1 MNLLGILVA
10 FISPMAHAV
19 SNIFDAAVSG
29 TVFKRIPTTIFYIN
43 LTNILGIF
51 CLPLFGPIHSLPV
64 DAWLL
69 VGVLAAINIGYQF
82 PYFAALN
89 RTDTSVVA
97 ALFQIEKVFIPVWAF
112 LIVGEVLCPIQYL
125 GFGIIIL
132 FSLLLNISRKT
143 HIKINSGFWLMCLVA
158 IILSFEGTFYKALL
172 EHTDWVSA
180 AFWVAVI
187 SFVMQFMMIFIRPVR
202 QDIVKSFGKYR
213 RRFGAFVFMEIFDQL
228 GSFSPIFALSLIPV
242 LVDSGIQ
249 SVQPIFVALY
259 GLVLARFFGKRF
271 HEDISRGAMIKKM
284 LCFVMIGVGVTM
296 TLISKS

>member
-19 SNIFDAAVSG
+19 SNIFDSYVSG

-43 LTNILGIF
+43 LTNILGIL
-51 CLPLFGPIHSLPV
+51 CLPLFGAIHLLPPN
-64 DAWLL
+64 AWFL
-69 VGVLAAINIGYQF
+69 VGLLAAINVGYQF

-89 RTDTSVVA
+89 RTDTSIVA
-97 ALFQIEKVFIPVWAF
+97 ALFQMEKVFIPIWAF
-112 LIVGEVLCPIQYL
+112 LIVGEVLHPIQYA

-132 FSLLLNISRKT
+132 FSLLLNISSKT
-143 HIKINSGFWLMCLVA
+143 HIKINSGFWLMTLVT
-158 IILSFEGTFYKALL
+158 IMLSFEGTFYKALL

-180 AFWVAVI
+180 AFWVAII
-187 SFVMQFMMIFIRPVR
+187 SFVMQFMMIFVHPVR

-213 RRFGAFVFMEIFDQL
+213 HRFVAFIFVEIFDQL

-259 GLVLARFFGKRF
+259 GFILTQFFGKHF
-271 HEDISRGAMIKKM
+271 HEDISRDAMIKKI
-284 LCFVMIGVGVTM
+284 LCFIMIGIGVGM
-296 TLISKS
+296 TLIV

>member
-19 SNIFDAAVSG
+19 SNIFDSYVSS

-43 LTNILGIF
+43 LTNILGIL

-64 DAWLL
+64 EAWLL

-112 LIVGEVLCPIQYL
+112 LIVGEVLHPIQYA

-132 FSLLLNISRKT
+132 FSLLLNISHKT
-143 HIKINSGFWLMCLVA
+143 HIKINSGFWLMCLVS
-158 IILSFEGTFYKALL
+158 IMLSFDGAFYKALL

-180 AFWVAVI
+180 AFWVAVT

-213 RRFGAFVFMEIFDQL
+213 HRFGAFVFIEIFDQL

-259 GLVLARFFGKRF
+259 GLVLAKVFGKYF
-271 HEDISRGAMIKKM
+271 HEDISRGATIKKI
-284 LCFVMIGVGVTM
+284 LCFIMIGIGVGM
-296 TLISKS
+296 TLIV

>member
-10 FISPMAHAV
+10 FIGPMAHAV

-29 TVFKRIPTTIFYIN
+29 TVFKRISTTIFYVN
-43 LTNILGIF
+43 LTNILGIL
-51 CLPLFGPIHSLPV
+51 CLPLFGPIHLLPLA
-64 DAWLL
+64 AWIL
-69 VGVLAAINIGYQF
+69 VGLLAVINIGYQF

-112 LIVGEVLCPIQYL
+112 LIVGEVLHPIQYL

-143 HIKINSGFWLMCLVA
+143 NIKINSGFWLMCLVG
-158 IILSFEGTFYKALL
+158 IMLSFEGTFYKALL

-187 SFVMQFMMIFIRPVR
+187 SFVMQFMMIFIRTTR

-213 RRFGAFVFMEIFDQL
+213 RRFGTFVFMEFFDQL
-228 GSFSPIFALSLIPV
+228 GAFSPIFALSLIPV
-242 LVDSGIQ
+242 VVESGIQ

-259 GLVLARFFGKRF
+259 GLILAKVFGKRF
-271 HEDISRGAMIKKM
+271 HEDISRGVMIKKM
-284 LCFVMIGVGVTM
+284 LCFVMISVGVVM
-296 TLISKS
+296 TFGI

>member
-19 SNIFDAAVSG
+19 SNIFDSYVYG
-29 TVFKRIPTTIFYIN
+29 TVFKRIPTTIFYVN
-43 LTNILGIF
+43 LTNILGIL

-64 DAWLL
+64 EAWFL
-69 VGVLAAINIGYQF
+69 VGLLAAINIGYQF

-112 LIVGEVLCPIQYL
+112 LIVGEVLHPIQYL

-132 FSLLLNISRKT
+132 FSLLLNINPKAN
-143 HIKINSGFWLMCLVA
+143 IKINTGFWLMCLTA
-158 IILSFEGTFYKALL
+158 IMLSFDGAFCKALL

-187 SFVMQFMMIFIRPVR
+187 SFVMQFMMIFYRPVR
-202 QDIVKSFGKYR
+202 TDIVKNFGKYR
-213 RRFGAFVFMEIFDQL
+213 RKFGMFLFVEFFDQI

-242 LVDSGIQ
+242 LVNSGIE

-259 GLVLARFFGKRF
+259 GLILARFFGKRF
-271 HEDISRGAMIKKM
+271 HEDISRGAMIKKIV
-284 LCFVMIGVGVTM
+284 CFVMIGVGVMM
-296 TLISKS
+296 TLIS

>member
-19 SNIFDAAVSG
+19 SNIFDSYVSS
-29 TVFKRIPTTIFYIN
+29 TVFKRIPTTIFYVN
-43 LTNILGIF
+43 LTNILGIL
-51 CLPLFGPIHSLPV
+51 CLPLFGPIHLLPME
-64 DAWLL
+64 AWLL
-69 VGVLAAINIGYQF
+69 VGLLSAIGVGYLF

-97 ALFQIEKVFIPVWAF
+97 ALFQIEKIFIPVWAF
-112 LIVGEVLCPIQYL
+112 LIVGEVLHPIQYA

-132 FSLLLNISRKT
+132 FSLILNISRKT
-143 HIKINSGFWLMCLVA
+143 HIKINSGFWLMCMVS
-158 IILSFEGTFYKALL
+158 IMLSFDGAFYKALL

-213 RRFGAFVFMEIFDQL
+213 RRLATFIFMEIIDQL

-242 LVDSGIQ
+242 LVNSSIN

-259 GLVLARFFGKRF
+259 GLILVRFFGKRF
-271 HEDISRGAMIKKM
+271 HEDISRGAMIKKI
-284 LCFVMIGVGVTM
+284 LCFIMIGVGVGM
-296 TLISKS
+296 TLVV

>member
-19 SNIFDAAVSG
+19 SNIFDSYVSG
-29 TVFKRIPTTIFYIN
+29 TVFKRIPTTIFYVN
-43 LTNILGIF
+43 LTNILGIL

-64 DAWLL
+64 EAWLL
-69 VGVLAAINIGYQF
+69 VGLLAAINIGYQF

-112 LIVGEVLCPIQYL
+112 LIVGEVLQPIQYL

-143 HIKINSGFWLMCLVA
+143 HIKINSGFWLMCLVS
-158 IILSFEGTFYKALL
+158 IMLSFDGAFCKALL

-187 SFVMQFMMIFIRPVR
+187 SFVMQFMMIFIPTTR

-213 RRFGAFVFMEIFDQL
+213 RRFGAFVFIEIFDQL

-259 GLVLARFFGKRF
+259 GLVLAKVFDKRF
-271 HEDISRGAMIKKM
+271 HEDISRGAMIKKV
-284 LCFVMIGVGVTM
+284 LCFIMIGVGVGM
-296 TLISKS
+296 TLLV